1 MGLVFFLLQCLHM
14 KIGIDCRM
22 LGPEQGGLGR
32 YVEQLVEH
40 LGKIDT
46 HNEYV
51 LFLRRANFEHVS
63 TRGFK
68 ATKVMADIPWYSWR
82 EQVEWPAIIASQ
94 KLDLMHFTHWNIPLR
109 YQGRFVVTIH
119 DLIMYHYPR
128 PEATT
133 LGPIG
138 YWFKDKVA
146 RYVTKQA
153 VLRARHVL
161 TTSEFTAR
169 DLTQTLG
176 VTQDK
181 MTVTYQAP
189 TVLPAALPG
198 TVTTRAPYALYVGS
212 AYPHKN
218 LETLVRAWAEV
229 SSQTNGLFRLVLIGA
244 PSVFYDRLERI
255 ISAEQI
261 PHIIRVNYQSDA
273 ALAAWYEQAS
283 AYVFPSLYEGFG
295 LPPLEAM
302 QCGVPIVAS
311 DASCLPEVLGPAA
324 SYFDPTAPD
333 DIARALLQ
341 VLTDKTMAATLAQ
354 AGQHQLSKYSWEKLA
369 HQTLAVYEQN

>member
-1 MGLVFFLLQCLHM
+1 MGLVFFLLQWLHM

-32 YVEQLVEH
+32 YVEQLVTH
-40 LGKIDT
+40 LAKIDR

-51 LFLRRANFEHVS
+51 LFLRQANFERVS
-63 TRGFK
+63 TKGFK
-68 ATKVMADIPWYSWR
+68 AVKVLADIPWYSWR
-82 EQVEWPAIIASQ
+82 EQTELPAIIAAH
-94 KLDLMHFTHWNIPLR
+94 KVDLMHFPHWNIPLR
-109 YQGRFVVTIH
+109 YRGRFVVTIH

-133 LGPIG
+133 LGPVG
-138 YWFKDKVA
+138 YWLKDKVA

-153 VLRARHVL
+153 TVRASQIL
-161 TTSEFTAR
+161 TTSEFTTR

-176 VTQDK
+176 VPHAK

-189 TVLPAALPG
+189 TALPAPLPG
-198 TVTTRAPYALYVGS
+198 AVTIRAPYVLYVGS

-229 SSQTNGLFRLVLIGA
+229 NSQTNGQFRLVLIGA
-244 PSVFYDRLERI
+244 PSVFYERLEQI
-255 ISAEQI
+255 IATEQI
-261 PHIIRVNYQSDA
+261 PHIIRVSHQSDA
-273 ALAAWYEQAS
+273 ALAAWYKGAS

-302 QCGVPIVAS
+302 QYDVPIVAS

-324 SYFDPTAPD
+324 AYFDPTAPD
-333 DIARALLQ
+333 DIARALLP
-341 VLTDKTMAATLAQ
+341 VLVDKTAASDLIQTGHTQLAQ
-354 AGQHQLSKYSWEKLA
+354 YSWEKLA